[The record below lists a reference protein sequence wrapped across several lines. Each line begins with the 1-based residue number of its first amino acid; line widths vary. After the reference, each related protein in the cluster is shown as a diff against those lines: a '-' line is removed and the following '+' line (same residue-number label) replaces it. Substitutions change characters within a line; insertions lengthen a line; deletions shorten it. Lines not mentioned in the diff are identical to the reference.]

1 MIEPPR
7 SDAFVFFGATGDLA
21 YKQIFPALYA
31 MQRRGHLD
39 MPVIGVSRSSWDK
52 ARLVQRARDSIA
64 QHGPIDEQVFSGLAA
79 HLDYVAGDYQDGDT
93 CRRLRAAMGQ
103 ACRPLHYL
111 AIPPGMFDVVV
122 RSLAQSGCARDARV
136 VVEKPFGR
144 DLASARKLEA
154 MLAEAFPAES
164 IFRIDHYLGKEPVQN
179 LLYFRYANMFAEPIW
194 NRRHIDS
201 IQITMAESFGVQ
213 GRGSFYDGVGA
224 VRDVIQNHMLQVVS
238 LLATE
243 PPPAGHPDAMRDA
256 QCKVFQAMRPVLPQ
270 DAVLGQFQGYQSEP
284 GVAQG
289 SPVETYAALRLDID
303 NERWS
308 GVPFFIRSGKCLP
321 VTATEVLVK
330 FKPLRHAVFDAA
342 SSKQGAAPGSEAAAE
357 AGRQPGRHAPNDLGQ
372 ANYFRFRISPDVLL
386 CVGARVKLPGEAMV
400 GETVELAAHHQA
412 ADGMSPYERLL
423 GDALRGDPA
432 LFARYESIEAAWRV
446 VTPLLE
452 SGTAPLPY
460 EPGTWGPQ
468 QAAGLTAAVGG
479 WHDPQPPESER

>member
-1 MIEPPR
+1 MTETPR

-52 ARLVQRARDSIA
+52 AKLVQRARDSIS
-64 QHGPIDEQVFSGLAA
+64 QHGQIDEQVFSGLAE
-79 HLDYVAGDYQDGDT
+79 HLEYVSGDYQDQDT
-93 CRRLRAAMGQ
+93 YRRLRAALGQ
-103 ACRPLHYL
+103 ARRPLHYL

-122 RSLAQSGCARDARV
+122 RGLAQSGCASEARV

-144 DLASARKLEA
+144 DLATARKLEA
-154 MLAEAFPAES
+154 MLTETFAPGS

-179 LLYFRYANMFAEPIW
+179 LLYFRYANVFAEPIW
-194 NRRHIDS
+194 NRHHIDS

-243 PPPAGHPDAMRDA
+243 PPPAGHPDAVRDA
-256 QCKVFQAMRPVLPQ
+256 QCRVFQAMCPVLPQ

-284 GVAQG
+284 GVAAG
-289 SPVETYAALRLDID
+289 SRVETYAALRLAID

-330 FKPLRHAVFDAA
+330 FKPLRHAVFDTTP
-342 SSKQGAAPGSEAAAE
+342 S
-357 AGRQPGRHAPNDLGQ
+357 
-372 ANYFRFRISPDVLL
+372 NYFRFRISPDVLL
-386 CVGARVKLPGEAMV
+386 CVGARVKLPGEAMA
-400 GETVELAAHHQA
+400 GETVELTAHHQA
-412 ADGMSPYERLL
+412 ADEMSPYERLL

-452 SGTAPLPY
+452 SGAAPLPY
-460 EPGTWGPQ
+460 EPGSWGPK
-468 QAAGLTAAVGG
+468 QAEGLTAAVGG
-479 WHDPQPPESER
+479 WHDPKPPDSKH

>member
-1 MIEPPR
+1 MIETLR

-39 MPVIGVSRSSWDK
+39 MPIIGVSRSPWDK

-64 QHGPIDEQVFSGLAA
+64 QHGPVDEQVFSGLAKR
-79 HLDYVAGDYQDGDT
+79 LDYVAGDYQDADT
-93 CRRLRAAMGQ
+93 CRRLRAALGQ
-103 ACRPLHYL
+103 AHRPLHYL

-122 RSLAQSGCARDARV
+122 RSLAQSGCTRDARV

-154 MLAEAFPAES
+154 TLTEAFEPGS

-179 LLYFRYANMFAEPIW
+179 LLYFRYANVFAEPIW

-243 PPPAGHPDAMRDA
+243 SPPAGHPDAVRDA
-256 QCKVFQAMRPVLPQ
+256 QCRVFQAMRPVQPQ

-289 SPVETYAALRLDID
+289 SRVETYVALRLDID

-342 SSKQGAAPGSEAAAE
+342 GASAPSGSDAAAK
-357 AGRQPGRHAPNDLGQ
+357 AARPPGRHAPNQAGQ

-386 CVGARVKLPGEAMV
+386 CVGARVKLPGEAMI

-412 ADGMSPYERLL
+412 ADEMSPYERLL

-452 SGTAPLPY
+452 SGMAPLPY

-468 QAAGLTAAVGG
+468 QAAGLTAAAGG
-479 WHDPQPPESER
+479 WHDPQPPES

>member
-1 MIEPPR
+1 MTETPR

-21 YKQIFPALYA
+21 YKQIFPSLYA
-31 MQRRGHLD
+31 MQRRGHLN
-39 MPVIGVSRSSWDK
+39 MPVLGVSRSSWDK
-52 ARLVQRARDSIA
+52 GKLVQRARDSIA
-64 QHGPIDEQVFSGLAA
+64 EHGQIDEHVFAGLAE
-79 HLDYVAGDYQDGDT
+79 HLEYVAGDYQDEDT
-93 CRRLRAAMGQ
+93 YRRLRAALGQ
-103 ACRPLHYL
+103 ARRPLHYL
-111 AIPPGMFDVVV
+111 AIPPGMFDVVA
-122 RSLAQSGCARDARV
+122 RGLAQSGCARDARV

-144 DLASARKLEA
+144 DLASARKLQA
-154 MLAEAFPAES
+154 MLTETFAPES

-179 LLYFRYANMFAEPIW
+179 LLYFRYANVFAEPIW
-194 NRRHIDS
+194 NHRYIDS
-201 IQITMAESFGVQ
+201 VQVTMAEAFGVQ

-243 PPPAGHPDAMRDA
+243 PPPAGHPDAARDA
-256 QCKVFQAMRPVLPQ
+256 QCKVFQAMCPVLPQ
-270 DAVLGQFQGYQSEP
+270 NAVLGQFQGYQSEP

-289 SPVETYAALRLDID
+289 SKVETYAALRLDID
-303 NERWS
+303 NERWT

-330 FKPLRHAVFDAA
+330 FKPLRHAVFDTA
-342 SSKQGAAPGSEAAAE
+342 SAKQATGAAAGS
-357 AGRQPGRHAPNDLGQ
+357 Q

-386 CVGARVKLPGEAMV
+386 CVGARVKLPGEAMA

-412 ADGMSPYERLL
+412 ADEMSPYERLL

-460 EPGTWGPQ
+460 QPGSWGPQ
-468 QAAGLTAAVGG
+468 QAAGLTAAAGG
-479 WHDPQPPESER
+479 WHDPQPPDSKP